1 MTGEKKVA
9 DISSLKVGS
18 MMIIEGAACK
28 IVSIDVSKP
37 GKHGH
42 AKINLMAVG
51 IIDEKK
57 RNVVMPGHEN
67 VDVPVIGKHEGQV
80 LSISGDKA
88 NIMDSVTFETL
99 DLKIPAELKDKIKEG
114 KTIIYWEILED
125 KIMKQ
130 VVE

>member
-1 MTGEKKVA
+1 MTGEKKSV
-9 DISSLKVGS
+9 DVSSLKVGS
-18 MMIIEGAACK
+18 LMIIEEAACK
-28 IVSIDVSKP
+28 IVSVDVSKP

-42 AKINLMAVG
+42 AKINIMAVG
-51 IIDEKK
+51 LIDEKK

-67 VDVPVIGKHEGQV
+67 VDVPVIGKREAQV

-88 NIMDSVTFETL
+88 NVMDSLTFETL
-99 DLKIPAELKDKIKEG
+99 DLKIPEELKGKIKEG
-114 KTIIYWEILED
+114 STIVYWEILDD